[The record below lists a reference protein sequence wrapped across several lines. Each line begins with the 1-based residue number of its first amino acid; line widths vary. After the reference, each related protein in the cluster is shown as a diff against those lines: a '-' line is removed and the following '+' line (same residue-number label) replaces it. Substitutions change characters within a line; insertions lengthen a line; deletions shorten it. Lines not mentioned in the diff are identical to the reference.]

1 MAKNPKSKRESI
13 KALIACGFTDSE
25 ISDTLR
31 ISAKSGYIRKIRR
44 EMADTSC
51 NNETS
56 TDEKQRLTPE
66 TYYNAMKKNNGT
78 KEDLA
83 AALGVARMT
92 LHRFEQDTEMKIRL
106 ARYMRVR
113 GMGLERIA
121 AQLGTK
127 ISILEEM
134 GIDRL
139 PTLDGIKAQIEMALE
154 PLADVAQWDEE
165 VAALYYQWEK
175 ASERLK

>member
-1 MAKNPKSKRESI
+1 MSKNSQSKRDSV
-13 KALIACGFTDSE
+13 KALIACGLTDSE
-25 ISDTLR
+25 IAETLCL
-31 ISAKSGYIRKIRR
+31 STKSGYIRKIRR
-44 EMADTSC
+44 EIADNLC
-51 NNETS
+51 NN
-56 TDEKQRLTPE
+56 DKRPKLTPE

-92 LHRFEQDTEMKIRL
+92 LHRFEQDTEMKKRL

-139 PTLDGIKAQIEMALE
+139 PTLDGIKAQIEIALE
-154 PLADVAQWDEE
+154 PLADVAQWDED
-165 VAALYYQWEK
+165 VAAIYYQWEK

>member
-1 MAKNPKSKRESI
+1 MLKNSQSKRESI
-13 KALIACGFTDSE
+13 KALIACGLTDSE
-25 ISDTLR
+25 IAETLR
-31 ISAKSGYIRKIRR
+31 LSAKSGYIRKIRR
-44 EMADTSC
+44 EIADTSC
-51 NNETS
+51 NNEIP
-56 TDEKQRLTPE
+56 TDERSKLTPE

-83 AALGVARMT
+83 AALGVCRKT
-92 LHRFEQDTEMKIRL
+92 LYTFEHDNQMKLRL

-127 ISILEEM
+127 ISVLEKM

-139 PTLDGIKAQIEMALE
+139 PTLDGIKAQIEIALE
-154 PLADVAQWDEE
+154 PLADVAQWDED
-165 VAALYYQWEK
+165 VAAIYYQWEK

>member
-1 MAKNPKSKRESI
+1 MSNKTKTKRQSI
-13 KALIACGFTDSE
+13 IELISCGFTDSE
-25 ISDTLR
+25 IADTLH
-31 ISAKSGYIRKIRR
+31 ISAQSGYIRKVRR
-44 EMADTSC
+44 SLAESAS
-51 NNETS
+51 EES
-56 TDEKQRLTPE
+56 TQKQDKPKLTPE
-66 TYYNAMKKNNGT
+66 RYYNAVMKHNGT
-78 KEDLA
+78 KDDLA
-83 AALGVARMT
+83 SALGVARMT
-92 LHRFEQDTEMKIRL
+92 LHRFEQDTEMKKRL

-139 PTLDGIKAQIEMALE
+139 PTLDGIRAQIEMALE
-154 PLADVAQWDEE
+154 PLADVAQWDED
-165 VAALYYQWEK
+165 VAAIYYQWEK

>member
-1 MAKNPKSKRESI
+1 MPKKSQSKRDSV
-13 KALIACGFTDSE
+13 KALIACGLTNSE
-25 ISDTLR
+25 IAETLH

-44 EMADTSC
+44 EIADTSC
-51 NNETS
+51 NNEIPK
-56 TDEKQRLTPE
+56 DERPKLTPE

-78 KEDLA
+78 KDDLA
-83 AALGVARMT
+83 AVLGVCRKT
-92 LHRFEQDTEMKIRL
+92 LYTFEHDNQMKLRL

-127 ISILEEM
+127 ISVLEKM

-139 PTLDGIKAQIEMALE
+139 PTLDGIKAQIEIALE
-154 PLADVAQWDEE
+154 PLADVAQWDED
-165 VAALYYQWEK
+165 VAAIYYQWEK

>member
-1 MAKNPKSKRESI
+1 MPKKSQSKRDSV
-13 KALIACGFTDSE
+13 KALIACGLTDSE
-25 ISDTLR
+25 IAETLH

-44 EMADTSC
+44 EIADTSC
-51 NNETS
+51 NNEIPK
-56 TDEKQRLTPE
+56 DERPKLTPE

-78 KEDLA
+78 KDDLA
-83 AALGVARMT
+83 AALGVCRKT
-92 LHRFEQDTEMKIRL
+92 LYTFEHDNQMKLRL

-127 ISILEEM
+127 ISVLEKM

-139 PTLDGIKAQIEMALE
+139 PTLDGIKAQIEIALE
-154 PLADVAQWDEE
+154 PLADVAQWDED
-165 VAALYYQWEK
+165 VAAIYYQWEK

>member
-1 MAKNPKSKRESI
+1 MPKKYQSKRGSV
-13 KALIACGFTDSE
+13 KALIACGLTDSE
-25 ISDTLR
+25 IAETLH

-44 EMADTSC
+44 ETAETSC

-56 TDEKQRLTPE
+56 KDENPKLTPE

-92 LHRFEQDTEMKIRL
+92 LHRFEQDTEMKKRL

-127 ISILEEM
+127 ISILEKM

-154 PLADVAQWDEE
+154 PLADVAQWDED
-165 VAALYYQWEK
+165 VAAIYYQWEK